1 MNIGFRI
8 LSGNLGNSIMNDY
21 LGEAKKS
28 YTFLCIKYFVFGI
41 LVTALQ
47 FLFVLLLEDE
57 YGKEDWYVWGMT
69 TFTIY
74 IIGFPLLLL
83 LFCKTQKTPPQK
95 VKLGIGNFLAGIPL
109 ITLLCF
115 VGSIIGN
122 VVSSAILL
130 PFEKSV
136 QETNVLNDL
145 VMNSNRFYMILTVG
159 ILAPIFEELI
169 FRKLIIDHVLKYGE
183 LAAMLLSGIMF
194 GMFHGN
200 FTQFFYATAL
210 GIFFAY
216 VYIRTGKLRY
226 PIFYHM
232 LVNLSSSVITTS
244 LVQRIDLEKVQK
256 YEELVAQQSPEAMD
270 LLMEI
275 FPSMLAFLI
284 WFFFLG
290 LLTLAGLIILI
301 VFLVQKRFF
310 LCPQEKELPKGIRG
324 KAAFLN
330 VGFLL
335 YLLMVLILFFLYYYQ
350 IVA

>member
-1 MNIGFRI
+1 M
-8 LSGNLGNSIMNDY
+8 
-21 LGEAKKS
+21 
-28 YTFLCIKYFVFGI
+28 
-41 LVTALQ
+41 
-47 FLFVLLLEDE
+47 
-57 YGKEDWYVWGMT
+57 
-69 TFTIY
+69 
-74 IIGFPLLLL
+74 
-83 LFCKTQKTPPQK
+83 
-95 VKLGIGNFLAGIPL
+95 
-109 ITLLCF
+109 
-115 VGSIIGN
+115 GSIIGN

-232 LVNLSSSVITTS
+232 MVNLSSSVITTS

-256 YEELVAQQSPEAMD
+256 YEELVAQQSPQTMD

-301 VFLVQKRFF
+301 VFLVQKRFY

>member
-1 MNIGFRI
+1 
-8 LSGNLGNSIMNDY
+8 
-21 LGEAKKS
+21 
-28 YTFLCIKYFVFGI
+28 
-41 LVTALQ
+41 
-47 FLFVLLLEDE
+47 
-57 YGKEDWYVWGMT
+57 
-69 TFTIY
+69 
-74 IIGFPLLLL
+74 
-83 LFCKTQKTPPQK
+83 
-95 VKLGIGNFLAGIPL
+95 
-109 ITLLCF
+109 
-115 VGSIIGN
+115 
-122 VVSSAILL
+122 
-130 PFEKSV
+130 
-136 QETNVLNDL
+136 
-145 VMNSNRFYMILTVG
+145 
-159 ILAPIFEELI
+159 
-169 FRKLIIDHVLKYGE
+169 
-183 LAAMLLSGIMF
+183 MLLSGIMF

-232 LVNLSSSVITTS
+232 IVNLSSSIITTS

-324 KAAFLN
+324 KTAFLN